1 MLARPSQHLTS
12 ESWYGH
18 WGIDARFY
26 ARRGDGACFAID
38 PSMNVIDLAG
48 TTPPEAHARPVESLP
63 RLGRYTLSVF
73 AVRSVAEDS
82 ATSSVSAR
90 DVACGDVEPS
100 SAVPAVTPR
109 LLAYGV
115 RRRVPAR

>member
-73 AVRSVAEDS
+73 AVRSAADDS
-82 ATSSVSAR
+82 ATSPDAAR
-90 DVACGDVEPS
+90 DVARGAGERPS
-100 SAVPAVTPR
+100 EGSAVASR